1 MDDHYY
7 VPLYYS
13 LCGVFIFVFH
23 LYFQYHN
30 YPSHVKQAEIKK
42 KKKKFLFYRLEKAT
56 HKDYHGYQVKVPK

>member
-1 MDDHYY
+1 MDERYY
-7 VPLYYS
+7 APLYYS
-13 LCGVFIFVFH
+13 LCAVFRFVFH

-30 YPSHVKQAEIKK
+30 HPSHVKQAET